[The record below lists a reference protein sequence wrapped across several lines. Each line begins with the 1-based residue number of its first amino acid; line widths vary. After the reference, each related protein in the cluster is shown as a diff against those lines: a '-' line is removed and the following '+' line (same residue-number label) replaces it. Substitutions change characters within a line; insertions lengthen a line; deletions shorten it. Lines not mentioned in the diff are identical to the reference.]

1 MTRHFLSLA
10 EVKTWLDKTTS
21 QNQPLRESF
30 LAGPRVSVDLND
42 VMLREIMNAIIKVA
56 GMHAWLFTR
65 RGENQRTL
73 HVIIS

>member
-1 MTRHFLSLA
+1 
-10 EVKTWLDKTTS
+10 
-21 QNQPLRESF
+21 
-30 LAGPRVSVDLND
+30 
-42 VMLREIMNAIIKVA
+42 MNAIIKVA